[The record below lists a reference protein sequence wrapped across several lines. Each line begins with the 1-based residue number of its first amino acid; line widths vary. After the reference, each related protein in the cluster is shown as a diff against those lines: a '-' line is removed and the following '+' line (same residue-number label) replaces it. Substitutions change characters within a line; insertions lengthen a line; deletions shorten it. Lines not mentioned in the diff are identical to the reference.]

1 MMVAQLNLLDSLAFG
16 SEENEAEKEKK
27 SAFDE
32 ASQGWTPLPKPEE
45 I

>member
-1 MMVAQLNLLDSLAFG
+1 MESGYFFTGMMFAQFILLDSLAFG

-32 ASQGWTPLPKPEE
+32 AS
-45 I
+45 